1 MASNA
6 IRQLNEFG
14 QSVWL
19 DNINRAMIRSGKLA
33 EWIEIGLR
41 GMTSNPSIFDKAIS
55 KSSDYDEEIGK
66 LKDAGKSVFEIYDDL
81 TVRDIKQACEMY
93 RPIHTA
99 SEGLDGYVSLE
110 INPKLAFMT
119 EETIAEGKR
128 LSEKVDR
135 PNLMLKVPATE
146 EGFPAVED
154 LIASGIN
161 VNVTLIF
168 SLQQYI
174 ETAEAYIRG
183 MKRLIA
189 DTGEPRQ
196 VASVASVFVSRV
208 DSVIDKL
215 LDGRP
220 AEGSDPEAEQQ
231 LAALRG
237 KAAVANCGLIYAK
250 YLEIVGS
257 QRFTELR
264 EQGVSPQRVLWGSTS
279 TKDAAYS
286 DTKYVTE
293 LIARGT
299 VNTLPDQTFQAFHDH
314 GVVKEALTSDAG
326 GARKIISDL
335 EHLGI
340 SIDRVCAELLDKGVA
355 SFESAFDSLLG
366 SIESKMG

>member
-1 MASNA
+1 
-6 IRQLNEFG
+6 
-14 QSVWL
+14 
-19 DNINRAMIRSGKLA
+19 
-33 EWIEIGLR
+33 
-41 GMTSNPSIFDKAIS
+41 
-55 KSSDYDEEIGK
+55 
-66 LKDAGKSVFEIYDDL
+66 
-81 TVRDIKQACEMY
+81 MY
-93 RPIHTA
+93 RPIYEA
-99 SEGLDGYVSLE
+99 SDGLDGYVSLE
-110 INPKLAFMT
+110 INPKLALKT
-119 EETIAEGKR
+119 GETVDEGMR
-128 LSEKVDR
+128 LSGKVDR
-135 PNLMLKVPATE
+135 PNLMLKVPATA

-183 MKRLIA
+183 MKRCIS
-189 DTGEPRQ
+189 DTGEPSR

-208 DSVIDKL
+208 DSVVDNL
-215 LDGRP
+215 LDGRM
-220 AEGSDPEAEQQ
+220 AGESNPEAKQR

-237 KAAVANCGLIYAK
+237 KAAVANSGLIYAK

-257 QRFTELR
+257 EQFAGLR
-264 EQGVSPQRVLWGSTS
+264 EQGVRPQRVLWGSTS
-279 TKDAAYS
+279 TKDPSYP

-314 GVVKEALTSDAG
+314 GVVKEALTAETG
-326 GARKIISDL
+326 EALKIISDL

-340 SIDRVCAELLDKGVA
+340 SIDRICAELLDKGVA
-355 SFESAFDSLLG
+355 SFEDAFDSLLG